1 MIYWILIL
9 FYVALIIQEVM
20 QKNYWKVVYFV
31 GAVLI
36 TVALMRME
44 G

>member
-9 FYVALIIQEVM
+9 FYVALIIQELVS
-20 QKNYWKVVYFV
+20 KNYWKAFYFACAI
-31 GAVLI
+31 GLTI
-36 TVALMRME
+36 SLMKMN